1 MRRQSRQII
10 NTVAD
15 IKENMEGI
23 IEEDRDISSMPV
35 SKDKIVRV
43 DESKSTKVSEMENL
57 NGRSPTNVQK
67 PRVKCN
73 KYVGRKSYQNSK
85 DDSKLTVN
93 ESLSVK
99 QTGNLLE
106 PSLSFLTLDK
116 LQSPFSEGRPTFL
129 GAASYLTPNKSEADV
144 KPNCGTSE
152 KLMKKPI
159 DFASVTIAE
168 FGITPE
174 SFTAKPSVGKS
185 MALKLRRRSTIGVR
199 GSPEN
204 NSLIRYL
211 AQQRRNRTEDPF
223 TKQASPFKHQNVG
236 SLKDKISA
244 FQSSFQSAQ
253 EDEERACFPG
263 LSQEERVSQA
273 AGYSQN
279 KPPFTKQHEQFQLSE
294 ELASE
299 RKSVAYRENW
309 KEKLTNGDK
318 TPASIQVCKIVS
330 PPEEVPIIETTTATI
345 STEIPCTPPITESG
359 SLSLEIIPLT
369 GIPKTPR
376 NITSEC
382 ISEEVGGNTGSQ
394 LSRKKVTFAE
404 ELSLEIFDETMPP
417 VTPPQKGNLPSSEK
431 SHNGSSCLRSVLK
444 KTPVKLLMENVKE
457 LVSNTTGMEGN
468 EPLLFSD
475 LSRSCEEL
483 QTDRSNTKTID
494 TTDENSSEKP
504 MKRKKVTFGEELSPE
519 VFDKTLPANTPLH
532 KGATP
537 ISNPGSQSDSPST
550 VISPMREPLS
560 QPNFDD
566 CDGDE
571 YVKPLQE
578 SVAVP
583 ENRKVYLTEI
593 NSFDNKNSCTR
604 ITRSSTKR
612 KYINISEETGVTIS
626 TDITAKNAQDIK
638 NLRKSKVQRGK
649 ENKSAP
655 KSISKVKLRSYGG
668 KRGKKKVE
676 KSLYGQREVASK
688 KPLLSP
694 IPEIPEVFSS
704 APSSPNSPKT
714 HILLFSDYSK
724 SSNAHI
730 GSMNEVV
737 EQKKVVGRIKRKVPI
752 TNKRPNT
759 KELYIV
765 EASST
770 SGIECQSSD
779 SGPDP
784 ASTINIEVLNIQENI
799 QTENEL
805 GSPLMS
811 LEQKE
816 SDVCVNDQISEED
829 SNKTSC
835 QQSEPSLMREHTS
848 PIIVKSNSLLPLLNT
863 IMQEIKSTSPLDTSD
878 DKEHE
883 KARDVLIENEC
894 VLESDHP
901 SNNSE
906 MLNELEFLN
915 LQDISVSENTQ
926 TGCSI
931 TDFARE
937 RTADSDASLK
947 RFKRPSRKGRSTMYL
962 SELENL
968 HFEAFGNN
976 LSSSY
981 FNEQEPRIENDSEMF
996 SDLHYSIEQS
1006 FLKASEDHG
1015 KKVRRSM
1022 RLHKNAENEGLVWIK
1037 IPTEIHK
1044 DSLSDSA
1051 CKSRR
1056 TMYASIFKE
1065 SENIHQ
1071 RQENWSQF
1079 SALGKENNECVPVA
1093 GGSCKT
1099 RRRSMC
1105 ASTSQETKNITQTR
1119 KKRRASLVYNN
1130 KNYQKESEVEV
1141 SFENHPNA

>member
-15 IKENMEGI
+15 IKENMKGI
-23 IEEDRDISSMPV
+23 IEEDSDISSMSV
-35 SKDKIVRV
+35 SKNKIVRV

-73 KYVGRKSYQNSK
+73 KYVRRKSYQTSK
-85 DDSKLTVN
+85 DDSNPTVN

-99 QTGNLLE
+99 QKGNFLE
-106 PSLSFLTLDK
+106 PSLSLLTLDK
-116 LQSPFSEGRPTFL
+116 LQSPFSEGRRTFL
-129 GAASYLTPNKSEADV
+129 DAACYLTPNKGEADV
-144 KPNCGTSE
+144 KPNCGTLE

-174 SFTAKPSVGKS
+174 SFTSKPSVGKS

-253 EDEERACFPG
+253 EDEERACFSG
-263 LSQEERVSQA
+263 LSQEESVSQ
-273 AGYSQN
+273 GTVYSQN
-279 KPPFTKQHEQFQLSE
+279 KPPFTKQHEQSQLSE
-294 ELASE
+294 KFASE
-299 RKSVAYRENW
+299 RKSVAYRENL

-318 TPASIQVCKIVS
+318 TAASIQVCKIVS

-345 STEIPCTPPITESG
+345 SKEIPCMPPVTESG
-359 SLSLEIIPLT
+359 SLSSEIIPLT

-376 NITSEC
+376 NITSEY

-394 LSRKKVTFAE
+394 LSRKKVTFVE
-404 ELSLEIFDETMPP
+404 ELNLEIFDETMPL
-417 VTPPQKGNLPSSEK
+417 VTPPQKGNLPSSEQ

-457 LVSNTTGMEGN
+457 LVSNTTGMEEN

-494 TTDENSSEKP
+494 TTDVYSSEKP
-504 MKRKKVTFGEELSPE
+504 MKRKKVTFGEDLSPE
-519 VFDKTLPANTPLH
+519 VFDKTLPANTPLR

-566 CDGDE
+566 CDGDDE

-583 ENRKVYLTEI
+583 ENMNDI
-593 NSFDNKNSCTR
+593 NSSDNKNSCTR

-612 KYINISEETGVTIS
+612 KYSNISEEIGVTIS

-638 NLRKSKVQRGK
+638 NLRKSNVQRGK
-649 ENKSAP
+649 ENKSVHKRIP
-655 KSISKVKLRSYGG
+655 KVKFKGYGG

-704 APSSPNSPKT
+704 VPSSPNSPKT

-724 SSNAHI
+724 SNNAHI

-737 EQKKVVGRIKRKVPI
+737 EQKKVIGRIKRKVPI
-752 TNKRPNT
+752 TNKCPNT
-759 KELYIV
+759 KELDIV
-765 EASST
+765 EAGST
-770 SGIECQSSD
+770 SGIECLSSD
-779 SGPDP
+779 SGPGPGP

-799 QTENEL
+799 QTENER
-805 GSPLMS
+805 GSPFVS

-816 SDVCVNDQISEED
+816 SDVCVNKQTSEED
-829 SNKTSC
+829 SNAETSC
-835 QQSEPSLMREHTS
+835 QQSEPSS
-848 PIIVKSNSLLPLLNT
+848 PIIIKSNSLLPLLNSIT
-863 IMQEIKSTSPLDTSD
+863 QESKSTSPLDTSG

-883 KARDVLIENEC
+883 KARDVLIENGC

-906 MLNELEFLN
+906 MLKELEFLN
-915 LQDISVSENTQ
+915 LQEISVSENTQ
-926 TGCSI
+926 TGRSV

-937 RTADSDASLK
+937 LTADSDASLK
-947 RFKRPSRKGRSTMYL
+947 RFKRSSVKGKRSTMYL

-968 HFEAFGNN
+968 HFEASENN
-976 LSSSY
+976 FSSSY
-981 FNEQEPRIENDSEMF
+981 SKEQEPRIENDSEMF
-996 SDLHYSIEQS
+996 CDLHYSIEQS
-1006 FLKASEDHG
+1006 FLKMSEGHE

-1037 IPTEIHK
+1037 IPIEIHK
-1044 DSLSDSA
+1044 NSLSDSA
-1051 CKSRR
+1051 YKSRR
-1056 TMYASIFKE
+1056 TMDASIFKE

-1071 RQENWSQF
+1071 RQENWIQF
-1079 SALGKENNECVPVA
+1079 STLGKENNECVPVA

-1099 RRRSMC
+1099 HRRSMC
-1105 ASTSQETKNITQTR
+1105 TSTSHETKNITQTR
-1119 KKRRASLVYNN
+1119 KKRRASLVYND
-1130 KNYQKESEVEV
+1130 KHYQKESEVEA
-1141 SFENHPNA
+1141 SFESHPNASAN

>member
-10 NTVAD
+10 NTIAD
-15 IKENMEGI
+15 VKENMKGI

-67 PRVKCN
+67 HSVKCN

-99 QTGNLLE
+99 QKGNLLE

-129 GAASYLTPNKSEADV
+129 GAASYLTPNKGEADV

-263 LSQEERVSQA
+263 LSQEESVSQA

-279 KPPFTKQHEQFQLSE
+279 KPPFTKQHEQSQLSE

-299 RKSVAYRENW
+299 YKSDAYRENL

-318 TPASIQVCKIVS
+318 TAASIQVYKIVS

-345 STEIPCTPPITESG
+345 SKEIPCTPPITESG
-359 SLSLEIIPLT
+359 SLSLEIIPPT

-382 ISEEVGGNTGSQ
+382 ISEEVGDNTGSQ

-417 VTPPQKGNLPSSEK
+417 VTPPQKGNLPSSEQ

-483 QTDRSNTKTID
+483 QTDRSNNKTID
-494 TTDENSSEKP
+494 TTDEYSSEKP
-504 MKRKKVTFGEELSPE
+504 VKRKKVTFGEDLSPE

-566 CDGDE
+566 CDGDDE

-578 SVAVP
+578 SVVVP
-583 ENRKVYLTEI
+583 ENMKEI
-593 NSFDNKNSCTR
+593 NSFDNNSCTR

-626 TDITAKNAQDIK
+626 TDIMAKNAQDIK

-655 KSISKVKLRSYGG
+655 KRIPKVKLRGYGG

-752 TNKRPNT
+752 TNKRPNRR
-759 KELYIV
+759 KELDIV

-805 GSPLMS
+805 GSPLML

-816 SDVCVNDQISEED
+816 SDVQTSEED
-829 SNKTSC
+829 SNDKTSC
-835 QQSEPSLMREHTS
+835 HQSEPSLMREHTS
-848 PIIVKSNSLLPLLNT
+848 PIIVKSTSLLPLLNT
-863 IMQEIKSTSPLDTSD
+863 IMQEIKSTSPLDTSA

-906 MLNELEFLN
+906 MLKELEFLN

-926 TGCSI
+926 TGCS
-931 TDFARE
+931 TDFGRE
-937 RTADSDASLK
+937 QTADSDASLK
-947 RFKRPSRKGRSTMYL
+947 RFKRSSRKGRSTMYL
-962 SELENL
+962 SEFENL

-976 LSSSY
+976 LSSPYS
-981 FNEQEPRIENDSEMF
+981 NEQEPRIENYSEMF

-1006 FLKASEDHG
+1006 FLKASEDHE

-1022 RLHKNAENEGLVWIK
+1022 RLHKNAENEGLAWIK

-1044 DSLSDSA
+1044 NSLSDSA

-1065 SENIHQ
+1065 SENINQ
-1071 RQENWSQF
+1071 RQENWIQC

-1119 KKRRASLVYNN
+1119 KKRRASLVYND

>member
-1 MRRQSRQII
+1 MHRQSRQII

-15 IKENMEGI
+15 VKENVKGI
-23 IEEDRDISSMPV
+23 IEEDGDISSMPV
-35 SKDKIVRV
+35 PKDKIVRMDV
-43 DESKSTKVSEMENL
+43 SKSTKVSEMENL

-67 PRVKCN
+67 ARVKCN

-99 QTGNLLE
+99 QKGNLLE
-106 PSLSFLTLDK
+106 PSLSFLTSDK

-129 GAASYLTPNKSEADV
+129 GDASYLTPNKGEADV

-152 KLMKKPI
+152 KLKKTPV
-159 DFASVTIAE
+159 DFARVTIAE

-174 SFTAKPSVGKS
+174 SFTAKPSIGKS
-185 MALKLRRRSTIGVR
+185 MALKLRRRSAIGVR

-223 TKQASPFKHQNVG
+223 TKASPFKHQNVG
-236 SLKDKISA
+236 SLKDRISA

-263 LSQEERVSQA
+263 LSREESVSQV

-279 KPPFTKQHEQFQLSE
+279 KPPFTKQHEQSQLSE
-294 ELASE
+294 ELTSE
-299 RKSVAYRENW
+299 CKSVAYRENV
-309 KEKLTNGDK
+309 KEKSTNGDK
-318 TPASIQVCKIVS
+318 TAVSIQ
-330 PPEEVPIIETTTATI
+330 
-345 STEIPCTPPITESG
+345 EIPCTPPITESG
-359 SLSLEIIPLT
+359 SFSLEIIPLT
-369 GIPKTPR
+369 GIPKTPH
-376 NITSEC
+376 NITSEY
-382 ISEEVGGNTGSQ
+382 INKEVGSNTRSQ

-404 ELSLEIFDETMPP
+404 ALSLEIFDETMPP
-417 VTPPQKGNLPSSEK
+417 QKENLPSSEQ
-431 SHNGSSCLRSVLK
+431 SHNSSSCLRSVLK
-444 KTPVKLLMENVKE
+444 KTPVKLLMESVKE
-457 LVSNTTGMEGN
+457 HISNTTGMEGN
-468 EPLLFSD
+468 EPLLFSN
-475 LSRSCEEL
+475 LSRSCEERE
-483 QTDRSNTKTID
+483 TDRSNTETID
-494 TTDENSSEKP
+494 KTDVYSSEKP
-504 MKRKKVTFGEELSPE
+504 MKRKKVTFGEDLSPE
-519 VFDKTLPANTPLH
+519 VFDKTLPANTPLC

-537 ISNPGSQSDSPST
+537 IGNPGSQSDSPSII
-550 VISPMREPLS
+550 ISPMRESLS

-566 CDGDE
+566 CDGDDE
-571 YVKPLQE
+571 CVKPLQE

-583 ENRKVYLTEI
+583 ENIKEI
-593 NSFDNKNSCTR
+593 NSFDNKKSCPR

-612 KYINISEETGVTIS
+612 KYINISEEPGVSIS
-626 TDITAKNAQDIK
+626 TGIMAKNAQDIK
-638 NLRKSKVQRGK
+638 NLSKSKVQRGK

-655 KSISKVKLRSYGG
+655 QKIPKVKRRGYGG

-724 SSNAHI
+724 SSSAQI

-737 EQKKVVGRIKRKVPI
+737 ERKKVVGRLKRKVPI
-752 TNKRPNT
+752 TNEHPNT
-759 KELYIV
+759 KELDIV

-784 ASTINIEVLNIQENI
+784 ASTINIEVLNIPENI

-805 GSPLMS
+805 ESPLMS
-811 LEQKE
+811 IEQKE
-816 SDVCVNDQISEED
+816 SDVCVDNQTSEED
-829 SNKTSC
+829 LNDKTSC
-835 QQSEPSLMREHTS
+835 QQSEPSLMRKHTS
-848 PIIVKSNSLLPLLNT
+848 PVIVKSNSLLPPLNT
-863 IMQEIKSTSPLDTSD
+863 IMQEIKSTSPFDRSD
-878 DKEHE
+878 NKEHE
-883 KARDVLIENEC
+883 KERDALIENEG
-894 VLESDHP
+894 VMESDHP

-906 MLNELEFLN
+906 VLTELEFLN
-915 LQDISVSENTQ
+915 LQDIGASENSQ
-926 TGCSI
+926 TECSVI
-931 TDFARE
+931 DSARE
-937 RTADSDASLK
+937 RTADSDASVK
-947 RFKRPSRKGRSTMYL
+947 RFKRSSRKSRRSTIYL

-968 HFEAFGNN
+968 HFEALRNN
-976 LSSSY
+976 LSGS
-981 FNEQEPRIENDSEMF
+981 FTNEQEPQIENDSEMF

-1006 FLKASEDHG
+1006 FLKTREDCE

-1022 RLHKNAENEGLVWIK
+1022 RLHKNAENEGLAWLK
-1037 IPTEIHK
+1037 IPIEIHK
-1044 DSLSDSA
+1044 TVSDSA

-1071 RQENWSQF
+1071 RPENWIQF
-1079 SALGKENNECVPVA
+1079 SALGKENNECVPLAV
-1093 GGSCKT
+1093 GSCKT

-1105 ASTSQETKNITQTR
+1105 ASTSQETKNITQR
-1119 KKRRASLVYNN
+1119 PKKRRASLVYND
-1130 KNYQKESEVEV
+1130 KNYQKESEVEA
-1141 SFENHPNA
+1141 SFENHPNV

>member
-10 NTVAD
+10 NIVAD
-15 IKENMEGI
+15 VKENMKGI
-23 IEEDRDISSMPV
+23 IEEDREISSMPV
-35 SKDKIVRV
+35 SKNKIVRV
-43 DESKSTKVSEMENL
+43 DESKSTKVSEMENV
-57 NGRSPTNVQK
+57 NGRRPTNVQK

-73 KYVGRKSYQNSK
+73 KYVRRKSYQTIK
-85 DDSKLTVN
+85 DDSNLTVN

-99 QTGNLLE
+99 QKGNLLE

-129 GAASYLTPNKSEADV
+129 DAACYLTPNKGEADV
-144 KPNCGTSE
+144 KPNCGTLE

-159 DFASVTIAE
+159 DFASATIAE

-223 TKQASPFKHQNVG
+223 TKASPFKHQNVG

-263 LSQEERVSQA
+263 LSQEESVSQG
-273 AGYSQN
+273 AGNSQN
-279 KPPFTKQHEQFQLSE
+279 EPHFTKQHEQSQLSE
-294 ELASE
+294 KFTSE
-299 RKSVAYRENW
+299 RKSVAYRENL
-309 KEKLTNGDK
+309 KEKLTNGNK
-318 TPASIQVCKIVS
+318 TAASIRVCKIVS

-345 STEIPCTPPITESG
+345 SKEIPCTPPVTESKN
-359 SLSLEIIPLT
+359 LSLEIIPLM
-369 GIPKTPR
+369 GIPKTPH

-394 LSRKKVTFAE
+394 LSGKKVTFAE
-404 ELSLEIFDETMPP
+404 ELNLEIFDETMPL
-417 VTPPQKGNLPSSEK
+417 VRQPQKGNLPSSEQF
-431 SHNGSSCLRSVLK
+431 HNGSSCLRSVLK

-457 LVSNTTGMEGN
+457 RISNTTGMEGN

-494 TTDENSSEKP
+494 TTDVYSSEKP
-504 MKRKKVTFGEELSPE
+504 MKRKKVTFGDDLSPE
-519 VFDKTLPANTPLH
+519 VFDKTLPANTPLR

-537 ISNPGSQSDSPST
+537 VSNPGSQSDSPST

-566 CDGDE
+566 CDGDDE

-583 ENRKVYLTEI
+583 ENMNEI
-593 NSFDNKNSCTR
+593 NSSDNKNSCTR

-612 KYINISEETGVTIS
+612 KYSNISEETGVTIS
-626 TDITAKNAQDIK
+626 TDITSKNAQDLK
-638 NLRKSKVQRGK
+638 NLRESKVQRGK
-649 ENKSAP
+649 ENKSALKRIP
-655 KSISKVKLRSYGG
+655 KVKLKGYGG
-668 KRGKKKVE
+668 KRGKRKVE

-694 IPEIPEVFSS
+694 ILEIPEVFSS
-704 APSSPNSPKT
+704 VLSSPNSPKT

-737 EQKKVVGRIKRKVPI
+737 EQKKVVGRIKRKMPI
-752 TNKRPNT
+752 TNKCPNT
-759 KELYIV
+759 KEFNIV
-765 EASST
+765 EASSI

-779 SGPDP
+779 SGPGP
-784 ASTINIEVLNIQENI
+784 ASTVNIEVLNIQENI
-799 QTENEL
+799 QTENER

-816 SDVCVNDQISEED
+816 SDVCVNNQTSEED
-829 SNKTSC
+829 SNAKISC
-835 QQSEPSLMREHTS
+835 QQSEPSS
-848 PIIVKSNSLLPLLNT
+848 SIIKSNSLLPLLNIVT
-863 IMQEIKSTSPLDTSD
+863 REIKSTSPLDTSG
-878 DKEHE
+878 DKERE
-883 KARDVLIENEC
+883 KARDVLIENGC
-894 VLESDHP
+894 ILESDH
-901 SNNSE
+901 SSDNSE
-906 MLNELEFLN
+906 MLKELEFLN
-915 LQDISVSENTQ
+915 LQEISVSENIQ
-926 TGCSI
+926 TGCSV

-947 RFKRPSRKGRSTMYL
+947 RFKRSSIKGRRSTMYL

-968 HFEAFGNN
+968 HFEASENN
-976 LSSSY
+976 FSSSY
-981 FNEQEPRIENDSEMF
+981 SNEQEPRIENDSEMF
-996 SDLHYSIEQS
+996 CDLHYSIEQS
-1006 FLKASEDHG
+1006 FLKVSEGHE

-1037 IPTEIHK
+1037 IPIEIHK
-1044 DSLSDSA
+1044 NSLSDSA
-1051 CKSRR
+1051 YKSRR
-1056 TMYASIFKE
+1056 TMDASVFKE

-1071 RQENWSQF
+1071 RQENWIQF
-1079 SALGKENNECVPVA
+1079 SDLGKENDECVPVA

-1099 RRRSMC
+1099 HRRSMC
-1105 ASTSQETKNITQTR
+1105 TSTSHEAKNITQTR
-1119 KKRRASLVYNN
+1119 KKRRASLVYND
-1130 KNYQKESEVEV
+1130 KHYQKESEVEA

>member
-15 IKENMEGI
+15 VKENGKGI
-23 IEEDRDISSMPV
+23 IEEDGDISSMPV
-35 SKDKIVRV
+35 PKDKIVRM

-57 NGRSPTNVQK
+57 NGRNPTNVQK

-73 KYVGRKSYQNSK
+73 KYVGRKLYQKSK
-85 DDSKLTVN
+85 DDSKLAVY

-99 QTGNLLE
+99 QKGNLPE
-106 PSLSFLTLDK
+106 PSLSFLTSNK

-129 GAASYLTPNKSEADV
+129 GEASYLTPNKGEADV

-152 KLMKKPI
+152 KLMRKPI
-159 DFASVTIAE
+159 DFAHVTIAE

-185 MALKLRRRSTIGVR
+185 LALKLRRRSTIGVR

-211 AQQRRNRTEDPF
+211 AQQRRNRTKDPF
-223 TKQASPFKHQNVG
+223 TKASPFKHQNVG
-236 SLKDKISA
+236 SLKDRISA

-253 EDEERACFPG
+253 EDDDRACFPG
-263 LSQEERVSQA
+263 LSQEECVSRA
-273 AGYSQN
+273 AGYSVN
-279 KPPFTKQHEQFQLSE
+279 EPPFTKQHEQSHMSDELTSE
-294 ELASE
+294 C
-299 RKSVAYRENW
+299 KSVAYEENL

-318 TPASIQVCKIVS
+318 TAASIQVCKIVS
-330 PPEEVPIIETTTATI
+330 PPEEVPIIETTTAII
-345 STEIPCTPPITESG
+345 SEEIPCTPPLTESG
-359 SLSLEIIPLT
+359 SLPLEIIPLT

-376 NITSEC
+376 NLTSEC
-382 ISEEVGGNTGSQ
+382 ISEDVGSNTRSQ

-417 VTPPQKGNLPSSEK
+417 VMTPQKGNPPSSEQ

-444 KTPVKLLMENVKE
+444 KTPVKLLMESVKE
-457 LVSNTTGMEGN
+457 HTSNTTGMEGN

-475 LSRSCEEL
+475 LSRSFEEL
-483 QTDRSNTKTID
+483 QTDTSSTKTID
-494 TTDENSSEKP
+494 KTDVYSSEKP
-504 MKRKKVTFGEELSPE
+504 MKRKKVTFGEDLSPE
-519 VFDKTLPANTPLH
+519 VFDKTLPANTPLR

-537 ISNPGSQSDSPST
+537 ISNPGSQSDSPSK
-550 VISPMREPLS
+550 VISPMRESLS

-566 CDGDE
+566 CDGDDE
-571 YVKPLQE
+571 YAKPLEE

-583 ENRKVYLTEI
+583 ENMKDI
-593 NSFDNKNSCTR
+593 NSFDNKTSCPR

-612 KYINISEETGVTIS
+612 KHINISEETGVSILT
-626 TDITAKNAQDIK
+626 KNAQDIK
-638 NLRKSKVQRGK
+638 KLRKSKVQRGK

-655 KSISKVKLRSYGG
+655 KRTPKAKLRGYGG

-704 APSSPNSPKT
+704 APSSPNSPRT
-714 HILLFSDYSK
+714 HVLLFSDYSK
-724 SSNAHI
+724 STNAHR

-737 EQKKVVGRIKRKVPI
+737 EQKKVIGRNQRKVPI
-752 TNKRPNT
+752 TNKCPNT
-759 KELYIV
+759 RDLDVV
-765 EASST
+765 EAGST
-770 SGIECQSSD
+770 GGIECQSSD
-779 SGPDP
+779 IGPDP
-784 ASTINIEVLNIQENI
+784 ASTINIEVLNIQESI

-816 SDVCVNDQISEED
+816 SDVCVNNQTDEED
-829 SNKTSC
+829 SNDKTTC
-835 QQSEPSLMREHTS
+835 EQSESSLMTEHTS
-848 PIIVKSNSLLPLLNT
+848 PVIVKSNSLLPRLNT
-863 IMQEIKSTSPLDTSD
+863 VMQEIKSTSPFDTSD
-878 DKEHE
+878 NKDSEKER
-883 KARDVLIENEC
+883 AVLIENER
-894 VLESDHP
+894 LPESDHP
-901 SNNSE
+901 SDNSE
-906 MLNELEFLN
+906 MLKELEFFN
-915 LQDISVSENTQ
+915 LQDIGVSENTQ

-937 RTADSDASLK
+937 RTADSDANVK
-947 RFKRPSRKGRSTMYL
+947 GFKRPSRKGRRSTIYF
-962 SELENL
+962 SELEKL
-968 HFEAFGNN
+968 HFEALGNK
-976 LSSSY
+976 LSGS
-981 FNEQEPRIENDSEMF
+981 FTNKQESRIENDSEMF

-1006 FLKASEDHG
+1006 FLKASENPE

-1022 RLHKNAENEGLVWIK
+1022 RLHKNAENEGLAWIK

-1044 DSLSDSA
+1044 NSLSDSGR
-1051 CKSRR
+1051 KSRR

-1071 RQENWSQF
+1071 RPENWIQF
-1079 SALGKENNECVPVA
+1079 SALRKENNERVPVA

-1105 ASTSQETKNITQTR
+1105 ASTSQETKNITQTG
-1119 KKRRASLVYNN
+1119 KKRRASHVYND
-1130 KNYQKESEVEV
+1130 KNYQKESEMQV
-1141 SFENHPNA
+1141 SFENDPNA

>member
-1 MRRQSRQII
+1 MHRQSRQIV

-15 IKENMEGI
+15 VKENMNGI
-23 IEEDRDISSMPV
+23 IEEDRDISSMPI

-73 KYVGRKSYQNSK
+73 KYVRRKSYQNSK
-85 DDSKLTVN
+85 DDSNLTVN

-99 QTGNLLE
+99 QKGNLLE
-106 PSLSFLTLDK
+106 PPLSFLTLDK

-129 GAASYLTPNKSEADV
+129 DAAHYLTPNKGEADV
-144 KPNCGTSE
+144 KPDCGTLE

-223 TKQASPFKHQNVG
+223 TKASPFKHQNVG

-253 EDEERACFPG
+253 EDEERACFLG
-263 LSQEERVSQA
+263 LSQEESVSQG

-279 KPPFTKQHEQFQLSE
+279 NPPFTKQHEQSQLSE
-294 ELASE
+294 KFASE
-299 RKSVAYRENW
+299 CKSVAYRENLQ
-309 KEKLTNGDK
+309 EKLTNGDK
-318 TPASIQVCKIVS
+318 TAASIQVCKILS
-330 PPEEVPIIETTTATI
+330 PPEEVAIIETTTATI
-345 STEIPCTPPITESG
+345 SKEIPSTPPVTESG
-359 SLSLEIIPLT
+359 SLSFEIIPLT
-369 GIPKTPR
+369 GIPKTPC

-404 ELSLEIFDETMPP
+404 ELSLEIFDETMPL
-417 VTPPQKGNLPSSEK
+417 VTPPQKGNLPSSEQ
-431 SHNGSSCLRSVLK
+431 SPNGSSCLRSVLK

-494 TTDENSSEKP
+494 RTDVYSSEKP
-504 MKRKKVTFGEELSPE
+504 MKRKKVTFGEDLSPE
-519 VFDKTLPANTPLH
+519 VFDKTLPANTPLR

-566 CDGDE
+566 CDGDDE

-583 ENRKVYLTEI
+583 ENMKEI
-593 NSFDNKNSCTR
+593 NSSDNKNSCTR

-612 KYINISEETGVTIS
+612 KYSNISEETGVTIS
-626 TDITAKNAQDIK
+626 TDITVKNAQDIK
-638 NLRKSKVQRGK
+638 NLRKGKVQRGK

-655 KSISKVKLRSYGG
+655 KRIPKVKHKGYGG
-668 KRGKKKVE
+668 KRGNKKVE
-676 KSLYGQREVASK
+676 KSLYSQREVASK

-694 IPEIPEVFSS
+694 IPEIPEVLSS

-714 HILLFSDYSK
+714 HFLLFSDYSK

-759 KELYIV
+759 KELDIE

-784 ASTINIEVLNIQENI
+784 TSTINIEVLNIQENI
-799 QTENEL
+799 QTENER

-816 SDVCVNDQISEED
+816 SDVCVNNQTSEED
-829 SNKTSC
+829 SNAKTSC
-835 QQSEPSLMREHTS
+835 QQSEPSS

-863 IMQEIKSTSPLDTSD
+863 ITQEIKSTSPVDTSG

-883 KARDVLIENEC
+883 KARDVLIENGC

-906 MLNELEFLN
+906 MLKELEFLN

-931 TDFARE
+931 TDFARK

-947 RFKRPSRKGRSTMYL
+947 RFKRSSIKGRRSTMYL
-962 SELENL
+962 SELDNP
-968 HFEAFGNN
+968 HFEASGND
-976 LSSSY
+976 LSSSCS
-981 FNEQEPRIENDSEMF
+981 NEQEPRIENDSEMF
-996 SDLHYSIEQS
+996 YDLHYSIEQS
-1006 FLKASEDHG
+1006 FLKVSEDRE

-1022 RLHKNAENEGLVWIK
+1022 RLQKNAENEGLVWIK
-1037 IPTEIHK
+1037 IPIESHK
-1044 DSLSDSA
+1044 NSLSDSA
-1051 CKSRR
+1051 YKSRR
-1056 TMYASIFKE
+1056 TMDASIFKE

-1071 RQENWSQF
+1071 RQENWIQF

-1093 GGSCKT
+1093 GGSCKAH
-1099 RRRSMC
+1099 RRRMC
-1105 ASTSQETKNITQTR
+1105 TSTSQETKNITQTR
-1119 KKRRASLVYNN
+1119 KKRRASLVYND
-1130 KNYQKESEVEV
+1130 KHYQKESEVEA

>member
-1 MRRQSRQII
+1 MRRQSKQII

-15 IKENMEGI
+15 IKENMKGI
-23 IEEDRDISSMPV
+23 IEEDREISSMPV

-43 DESKSTKVSEMENL
+43 DESKSTKISEMENL

-73 KYVGRKSYQNSK
+73 KYVRRKSYQNSK
-85 DDSKLTVN
+85 DDSNLTVN

-99 QTGNLLE
+99 QKGNLLE
-106 PSLSFLTLDK
+106 PPLSFLTLDK

-129 GAASYLTPNKSEADV
+129 DAACYLMPNKGEADV
-144 KPNCGTSE
+144 KPNRGTLE

-174 SFTAKPSVGKS
+174 SFTAKPSAEKS
-185 MALKLRRRSTIGVR
+185 IALKLKRRSTIGVR

-211 AQQRRNRTEDPF
+211 AQQRRNKTEDPF

-263 LSQEERVSQA
+263 LSQEECVSQG

-279 KPPFTKQHEQFQLSE
+279 KPPFTKQHEQSQLSE
-294 ELASE
+294 KFASE
-299 RKSVAYRENW
+299 CKSVAYRENL

-318 TPASIQVCKIVS
+318 TAATIQVCKIVS

-345 STEIPCTPPITESG
+345 SKEVPCTRPVTESG
-359 SLSLEIIPLT
+359 SLSLEIIPLM
-369 GIPKTPR
+369 GSPKTPR
-376 NITSEC
+376 NITFEC

-404 ELSLEIFDETMPP
+404 QLRLEIFDETMPL
-417 VTPPQKGNLPSSEK
+417 VTPPQKGNLPSSEQ

-475 LSRSCEEL
+475 LSRSCEER

-494 TTDENSSEKP
+494 TTDVYSSEKP
-504 MKRKKVTFGEELSPE
+504 MKRKKVTFGEDLTPE
-519 VFDKTLPANTPLH
+519 VFDKTLPANTPLR

-537 ISNPGSQSDSPST
+537 ISNPGSQSDSPPT
-550 VISPMREPLS
+550 IISSMREPLS

-566 CDGDE
+566 CDGDDE
-571 YVKPLQE
+571 YVKPLQV

-583 ENRKVYLTEI
+583 ENMKEI
-593 NSFDNKNSCTR
+593 YSSVNKNSCAR

-612 KYINISEETGVTIS
+612 KYSNISEETDVTIS

-638 NLRKSKVQRGK
+638 NVRKGKVQRGK

-655 KSISKVKLRSYGG
+655 KRIPKVKLKGYGG

-694 IPEIPEVFSS
+694 IPEIPEVLSS

-737 EQKKVVGRIKRKVPI
+737 EQKKVVGRIKRRVPI

-759 KELYIV
+759 KELDIV

-770 SGIECQSSD
+770 NGIECLSSD

-799 QTENEL
+799 QTENER

-816 SDVCVNDQISEED
+816 SDVCVNNQTSEED
-829 SNKTSC
+829 STAKTSC
-835 QQSEPSLMREHTS
+835 QQSEPSS

-863 IMQEIKSTSPLDTSD
+863 ITQEIKSTSPLDTFG
-878 DKEHE
+878 DKNHE
-883 KARDVLIENEC
+883 KARDVLIENGC

-906 MLNELEFLN
+906 MLKERAFLN
-915 LQDISVSENTQ
+915 RQDISVSENTQ

-937 RTADSDASLK
+937 QTADRDASLK
-947 RFKRPSRKGRSTMYL
+947 RFKRSSIKGRRSTMYL

-968 HFEAFGNN
+968 HFEASGNN

-981 FNEQEPRIENDSEMF
+981 SNEQEPQIENDSEMF
-996 SDLHYSIEQS
+996 YALHYSIEQS
-1006 FLKASEDHG
+1006 FLKVSEDHE

-1022 RLHKNAENEGLVWIK
+1022 RLHKNAENEGLMWIK
-1037 IPTEIHK
+1037 IPIEIHK
-1044 DSLSDSA
+1044 NSLSDSA
-1051 CKSRR
+1051 YKSRR
-1056 TMYASIFKE
+1056 TMDASIFKE

-1071 RQENWSQF
+1071 RPENWIQF

-1093 GGSCKT
+1093 GGSRKT
-1099 RRRSMC
+1099 HRRSMC
-1105 ASTSQETKNITQTR
+1105 TSTSQETKNITQTR
-1119 KKRRASLVYNN
+1119 KKRRTSLVYND
-1130 KNYQKESEVEV
+1130 KHYQKESEVEA